1 MADRPPNAAP
11 NGSAPSD
18 SGPETAP
25 EPEAGRA
32 PATGTTD
39 EKATHAQPVEEPNL
53 SGTLFFTLFLLMIIF
68 GFWVVMYLELL
79 SR

>member
-1 MADRPPNAAP
+1 MADRPDDPPADVPRPNP
-11 NGSAPSD
+11 QPT
-18 SGPETAP
+18 SGT
-25 EPEAGRA
+25 A

-39 EKATHAQPVEEPNL
+39 PEATHVQPVEEPNT

-68 GFWVVMYLELL
+68 GFWVVMYYELL